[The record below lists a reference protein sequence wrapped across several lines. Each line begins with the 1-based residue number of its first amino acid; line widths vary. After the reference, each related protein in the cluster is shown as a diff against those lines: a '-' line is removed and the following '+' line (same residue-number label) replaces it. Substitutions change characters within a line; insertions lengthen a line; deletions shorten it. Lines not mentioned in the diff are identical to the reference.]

1 MFPQKNR
8 SRRQGKS
15 TNKSMKPLS
24 SVIKKEGKYT
34 LQHDIVKATI
44 EKKKVKEKEVF
55 DKK

>member
-24 SVIKKEGKYT
+24 SVIKKGGKYT
-34 LQHDIVKATI
+34 LQHDIVKATV